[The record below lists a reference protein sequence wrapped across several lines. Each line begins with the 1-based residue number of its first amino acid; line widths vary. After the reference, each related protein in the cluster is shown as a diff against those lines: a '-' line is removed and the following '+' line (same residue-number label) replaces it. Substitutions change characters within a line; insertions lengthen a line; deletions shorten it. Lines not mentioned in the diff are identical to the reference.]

1 MQEEHIFSAMFFIF
15 EKMSGFDIYSD
26 ILDHFMITYVV
37 TLTVR
42 IMAGLV
48 AVSFAY
54 QMYKKVVEGQGSYLK
69 IIIYIVLV
77 SLMIGVYPDF
87 YIGASVLV
95 NEISASMLN
104 ASQAKNTLDM
114 LAGQDVGEDE
124 EKTWFQKAKENFGVD
139 KFFEALS
146 LPNRFAQLA
155 MGLSSI
161 ATFCVFLI
169 RNISILY
176 LLAIAP
182 FFFACLLF
190 EPTAPYFFGW
200 LKSFINVLLWPVWLA
215 VILLIQ
221 SLTVSEMSMNDSLII
236 AYGMAAANF
245 VYVFYIIKVM
255 RTLPSMR
262 SGTAG
267 SFNTFEGLAT
277 VAGMALMKKAPG
289 ALFGGIKGAVGS
301 AGSGASSGGGAGAAG
316 MMTGG
321 AGLADGAAT
330 NRSNRYTAPYSKLG
344 VNIPKDKLGEKK
356 NSASDNANIKVPANS
371 ASGAAGNSSSVQM
384 VPCPTCGGEGTI
396 EELRDSKDGG
406 ICFICGGRGFVP
418 ESWVYI
424 DKFSF

>member
-48 AVSFAY
+48 AISFAY

-87 YIGASVLV
+87 YIGASIFV
-95 NEISASMLN
+95 NEISSSMLN

-114 LAGQDVGEDE
+114 LAGKGVADGENE

-146 LPNRFAQLA
+146 LPNRFAQAA

-182 FFFACLLF
+182 FFFSCLLL
-190 EPTAPYFFGW
+190 ESTAPYFFGW

-221 SLTVSEMSMNDSLII
+221 SLTVSKMSMNDNVII

-255 RTLPSMR
+255 RTLPSMQ

-277 VAGMALMKKAPG
+277 VASMALMKKAPG
-289 ALFGGIKGAVGS
+289 ALFGGIKGAFGGG
-301 AGSGASSGGGAGAAG
+301 GSGASSSGSTGVAGMVAGGADSVGG
-316 MMTGG
+316 M
-321 AGLADGAAT
+321 AT
-330 NRSNRYTAPYSKLG
+330 NRSNRHAAPYSKLG
-344 VNIPKDKLGEKK
+344 INMGDQPGEKK
-356 NSASDNANIKVPANS
+356 TPTPANNHAQVPVNSASSDTKNT
-371 ASGAAGNSSSVQM
+371 SSTKM
-384 VPCPTCGGEGTI
+384 VPCPNCGGEGTI
-396 EELRDSKDGG
+396 EELKNTKDGG
-406 ICFICGGRGFVP
+406 ICYVCGGQGFVP
-418 ESWVYI
+418 ESWA
-424 DKFSF
+424 